1 MGERHDP
8 RNSGCGW
15 VAWFVGLPGS
25 GKSSVAAAVRAS
37 LQARG
42 IAVRLLQMDVQRKHY
57 FPHPKYTAEE
67 RRRAYTLFA
76 EEAAALAAAGHNV
89 FMDGTAP
96 QVAMREYA
104 RALAPCFAEIH
115 IQCRLET
122 AMYRESEREGGMVM
136 AELYRKAL
144 HRQRTGEQF
153 EGLGQVVGVD
163 VEFETNPAAECVI
176 PNDDISLA
184 AARDAVLE
192 CFEPW
197 RRAVQRDHAESKP
210 K

>member
-8 RNSGCGW
+8 RISKYGW

-25 GKSSVAAAVRAS
+25 GKSSVAAAVRDS

-42 IAVRLLQMDVQRKHY
+42 IAVRLLHMDLQRKRY
-57 FPHPKYTAEE
+57 FPRPQYTAEE
-67 RRRAYTLFA
+67 RSRAYTLFA

-96 QVAMREYA
+96 QTAMREYA
-104 RALAPCFAEIH
+104 RSLVPYFAEIH
-115 IQCRLET
+115 IQCRLDT
-122 AMYRESEREGGMVM
+122 AMSRESEREGGVVM

-163 VEFETNPAAECVI
+163 VEFEANPTAECVI
-176 PNDDISLA
+176 PNDDIPLA
-184 AARDAVLE
+184 VARDAVLQ

-197 RRAVQRDHAESKP
+197 RISVQKGSAR
-210 K
+210 